1 MKIDE
6 LHNEI
11 QDLKYG
17 QELNQQLNNMHNDFI
32 NQQYNNMYLG
42 NNNNNNNISMNN
54 NNRQYEDI
62 ITNNI
67 NEYDD
72 KSKGDLGMTNTN
84 LNMPIITTDTTEE
97 EQLRQLQ
104 DFKDILSKIDDNF
117 KKTGNDNEN
126 YNNEQTK

>member
-1 MKIDE
+1 M
-6 LHNEI
+6 N
-11 QDLKYG
+11 
-17 QELNQQLNNMHNDFI
+17 
-32 NQQYNNMYLG
+32 
-42 NNNNNNNISMNN
+42 SMNN
-54 NNRQYEDI
+54 NNRQYEDM

-72 KSKGDLGMTNTN
+72 KPKGDLGMTNTN
-84 LNMPIITTDTTEE
+84 LNMPIITTEE